1 MKNFSWLIR
10 GTIPLGGLAIFFVTW
25 HVVAGFYN
33 SVIVPAPAEVLR
45 SLYFLALDGQ
55 LWEHGRHS
63 IMRGL
68 TGFSLAVAVGVPL
81 GLLIGLNSLAASLF
95 RPLVVALQ
103 VTPLISWLLLAMI
116 WIGFTKVPVFVV
128 FVTTLPLI
136 IINTIQGVKNVDL
149 QLLQMAATFRVSQAR
164 VIREVYLPQVVPYLM
179 AGVATAL
186 GVTWKAVAMA
196 ELLSAHQGIGAGMA
210 VARMNLDTSALFA
223 WTLFLIGLGLLTDRL
238 LAQLVSRKLSH
249 WK

>member
-1 MKNFSWLIR
+1 MKNSSWLIR
-10 GTIPLGGLAIFFVTW
+10 GILPLGGLALFFAAW
-25 HVVAGFYN
+25 HVVSGFYN
-33 SVIVPAPAEVLR
+33 PVIVPSPADVLC
-45 SLYFLALDGQ
+45 SLYALAAKGD
-55 LWEHGRHS
+55 LWEQGRQS

-68 TGFSLAVAVGVPL
+68 TGFSLAVVVGVPL
-81 GLLIGLNSLAASLF
+81 GLLIGLNSLAASVF

-116 WIGFTKVPVFVV
+116 WIGFSKVPVFVV

-164 VIREVYLPQVVPYLM
+164 VIGEVYLPQVVPYLM
-179 AGVATAL
+179 AGLATAL

-196 ELLSAHQGIGAGMA
+196 ELLSAQQGIGAGMA
-210 VARMNLDTSALFA
+210 VARMNLNTSDLFA

-238 LAQLVSRKLSH
+238 LTWFINKKLSH